1 MKNMRRLGAAVVLT
15 FVLGLSVLAGEVE
28 RPPCA
33 PPVPGEV
40 ETPPCATQMALDDSV
55 TRGETTIPPGANRGT
70 EFSATEAAIDILQS
84 VLSLF

>member
-1 MKNMRRLGAAVVLT
+1 MKNLRRFSAAVVLT

-28 RPPCA
+28 TPPCA

-40 ETPPCATQMALDDSV
+40 ETPPCATQMTLDDSV
-55 TRGETTIPPGANRGT
+55 TRGETTIPPGANAGT
-70 EFSATEAAIDILQS
+70 GFSATEAAMGILQS